1 MDILALINS
10 SINFILYC
18 SMSKQFR
25 TTFTLLFRPKFLD
38 KWLPVAQDEVAA
50 ARAERSAVAPTA
62 LEKGPRNAQVVTATT
77 TTNITQVTNL

>member
-38 KWLPVAQDEVAA
+38 KWLPVAQDEMAA
-50 ARAERSAVAPTA
+50 ARAERSAVAPV
-62 LEKGPRNAQVVTATT
+62 LENSRRQQPQVVMAST